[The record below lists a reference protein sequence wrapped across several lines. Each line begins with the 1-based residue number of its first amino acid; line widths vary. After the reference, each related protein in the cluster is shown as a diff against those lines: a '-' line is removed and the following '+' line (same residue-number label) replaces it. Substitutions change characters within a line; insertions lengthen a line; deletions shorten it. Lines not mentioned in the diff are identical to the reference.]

1 VEDRPK
7 RRDWPILAAP
17 SKPAPAFVFRPAGRQ
32 SKILGHRERLVPL
45 HGREIPHADGNGNG
59 RLLPAADTR
68 QNVSASTG
76 TGKTHLATAL
86 GVAAIHGGKRVRFYN
101 AVDLVNQL
109 EKEKQ
114 QGKSGALAKKFV
126 AIDALILDE
135 LGYLPFPDSGG
146 ALLFHLIS
154 QLYEKTSL
162 IITTNLSF
170 GEWVQVFGD
179 AKMTTAL
186 LDRIT
191 HHCDIL
197 ETGNDSYRFKQRKK
211 AQQTH

>member
-1 VEDRPK
+1 MDCAHNL
-7 RRDWPILAAP
+7 IL
-17 SKPAPAFVFRPAGRQ
+17 VG
-32 SKILGHRERLVPL
+32 G
-45 HGREIPHADGNGNG
+45 
-59 RLLPAADTR
+59 
-68 QNVSASTG
+68 TG
-76 TGKTHLATAL
+76 TGKTYLATAL
-86 GVAAIHGGKRVRFYN
+86 GVAAIHQGKRVRLYN
-101 AVDLVNQL
+101 AVDLANQL
-109 EKEKQ
+109 EREKQ
-114 QGKSGALAKKFV
+114 QGKAGNLAKQLLHM
-126 AIDALILDE
+126 DAVILDE

-170 GEWVQVFGD
+170 GEWVSVFGD

-197 ETGNDSYRFKQRKK
+197 ETGNDSFRFKPRKK
-211 AQQTH
+211 AVKNT